1 MNKSEISIKKV
12 GKQKNSGSEKYSN
25 LNKKFTRGFKGG
37 FDQVEEYVNLK
48 RRQWKY
54 YNEFEEH
61 KEKRLKKSK
70 QSLRD
75 LWDTIKQTSI
85 CIVRVPE
92 GEEKDAERIF
102 GGGVVKG

>member
-1 MNKSEISIKKV
+1 
-12 GKQKNSGSEKYSN
+12 
-25 LNKKFTRGFKGG
+25 
-37 FDQVEEYVNLK
+37 VNLK
-48 RRQWKY
+48 KRQWKY

-75 LWDTIKQTSI
+75 LWDTIKQSSSV

-92 GEEKDAERIF
+92 GEEREMQREYLKKKKKWLKNSQIQ
-102 GGGVVKG
+102 

>member
-1 MNKSEISIKKV
+1 
-12 GKQKNSGSEKYSN
+12 
-25 LNKKFTRGFKGG
+25 
-37 FDQVEEYVNLK
+37 VNLK
-48 RRQWKY
+48 KRQWKY

-75 LWDTIKQTSI
+75 LWDTIKQSSSV

-92 GEEKDAERIF
+92 GEVRGAIFEKIIPENFHIWQ
-102 GGGVVKG
+102 KT